1 MLNPIRRNDDLKPT
15 GAVPESFV
23 PLEEQAVPWGD
34 GTVWLISWFSDHDG
48 YYAGRW
54 YDPDEIGDDESP
66 GSVRLRD
73 CPGPEEGVFASL
85 DAVEAAMGEPL
96 PAEGRAQLELQATAH
111 PCTCRHAGAS
121 PSPPTSHTCSRTGAS
136 SPPGRRLGLRTR
148 STTSGTSIAADRRS
162 TCARSIV
169 QTWQEGE
176 GWS

>member
-1 MLNPIRRNDDLKPT
+1 MLDSIRRNEDLKPT

-23 PLEEQAVPWGD
+23 PLEEQAVDWGD

-48 YYAGRW
+48 YYAERW
-54 YDPDEIGDDESP
+54 YDPDELGDDESP
-66 GSVRLRD
+66 ASVRLRD
-73 CPGPEEGVFASL
+73 CPGPEKGVFASL

-96 PAEGRAQLELQATAH
+96 PTEVRAQLELQATAH
-111 PCTCRHAGAS
+111 PCTCRHAWGVAFATDVTHLLEDGS
-121 PSPPTSHTCSRTGAS
+121 LVTTWAPPWAED
-136 SPPGRRLGLRTR
+136 R

-162 TCARSIV
+162 TCTQRIV